1 MSSSTHLGTIGSP
14 TEGNSPFHPR
24 GAVQANG
31 LLLVLQGPELR
42 IVRAS
47 ADAGPMLRR
56 PLDGLLLSTL
66 RELGGGLSA
75 IARRI
80 ACPALARR

>member
-24 GAVQANG
+24 GGVQAHG
-31 LLLVLQGPELR
+31 LLLALQGPKLR
-42 IVRAS
+42 IVQAS
-47 ADAGPMLRR
+47 ANAGPMLRR
-56 PLDGLLLSTL
+56 PLDSLLLSTL

-75 IARRI
+75 LARRI
-80 ACPALARR
+80 AVPALVCR